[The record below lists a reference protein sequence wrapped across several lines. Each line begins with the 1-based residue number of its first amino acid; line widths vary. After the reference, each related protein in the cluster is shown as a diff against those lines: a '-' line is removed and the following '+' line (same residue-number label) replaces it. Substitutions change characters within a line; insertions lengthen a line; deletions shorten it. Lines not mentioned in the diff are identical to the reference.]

1 MGFVLSFIKI
11 KDYPQHRQVCLTM
24 PRKPINEKRPCL
36 ACGANLNHR
45 RPNVIFCD
53 SKCRSAEW
61 KRSNPVKYKAWFI
74 KNKADADLAKD
85 YADEV

>member
-1 MGFVLSFIKI
+1 MSSTYK
-11 KDYPQHRQVCLTM
+11 Q
-24 PRKPINEKRPCL
+24 RKPINEKRPCL
-36 ACGANLNHR
+36 A
-45 RPNVIFCD
+45 CD

-85 YADEV
+85 YVDEV

>member
-1 MGFVLSFIKI
+1 MTVMSSTYK
-11 KDYPQHRQVCLTM
+11 Q
-24 PRKPINEKRPCL
+24 RKPINEKRPCL